1 MSESGRSSTRSATR
15 SSEKYS
21 RAPGGSSSLIESLRT
36 SDGRSNTVASMFSLG
51 DGLGGGKTIGWVGS
65 LCLLVNNITGPAM
78 LSIGTVFAQAGWVPS
93 VLLFVLC
100 GVLAC
105 FASVFLRLAIESL
118 GGNIGFTRR
127 VEITDAVKERRAPRW
142 AFLCSFWGFILLFIA
157 SNVSAIVESAQ
168 TMDQLL
174 VNYAGKTCA
183 LGMYPACGF
192 YCVSSDSDEDISKEC
207 TTAASSNDSPFGSSW
222 VLSLG
227 FLATMAVVM

>member
-1 MSESGRSSTRSATR
+1 
-15 SSEKYS
+15 
-21 RAPGGSSSLIESLRT
+21 
-36 SDGRSNTVASMFSLG
+36 MFSLG
-51 DGLGGGKTIGWVGS
+51 DGLGAARPSDGGLAV
-65 LCLLVNNITGPAM
+65 PACEQHYRPAA
-78 LSIGTVFAQAGWVPS
+78 LHRRRLAQAGWVPS

-118 GGNIGFTRR
+118 GNIGFTRR

-142 AFLCSFWGFILLFIA
+142 AFLCSCWGFILLFIA

>member
-65 LCLLVNNITGPAM
+65 LCLLVNNITVPAM

-105 FASVFLRLAIESL
+105 FASVFLRLAIESRRPFKGL
-118 GGNIGFTRR
+118 SQEPACSKWHVPGNG
-127 VEITDAVKERRAPRW
+127 DA
-142 AFLCSFWGFILLFIA
+142 IA
-157 SNVSAIVESAQ
+157 KVAQ
-168 TMDQLL
+168 TSSAAGIGAAICAVHQAGQGRAQRLIESSGTEGIAAQQL
-174 VNYAGKTCA
+174 VAMTQN
-183 LGMYPACGF
+183 PRQ
-192 YCVSSDSDEDISKEC
+192 SDELH
-207 TTAASSNDSPFGSSW
+207 ASPGR
-222 VLSLG
+222 
-227 FLATMAVVM
+227 

>member
-1 MSESGRSSTRSATR
+1 
-15 SSEKYS
+15 
-21 RAPGGSSSLIESLRT
+21 
-36 SDGRSNTVASMFSLG
+36 MFSLG

-157 SNVSAIVESAQ
+157 SNVSAIVEPRPHSIDVASVHRV
-168 TMDQLL
+168 D
-174 VNYAGKTCA
+174 
-183 LGMYPACGF
+183 
-192 YCVSSDSDEDISKEC
+192 DSVRRRHRRSERVKARQKS
-207 TTAASSNDSPFGSSW
+207 
-222 VLSLG
+222 LSTRRLRDR
-227 FLATMAVVM
+227 A